1 MRSPILLKVAYL
13 GWGLPLLLAS
23 LGLLA
28 YWRTRARMLLDSG
41 LILLVV
47 GFVLA
52 LVGIACASVFLVRN
66 RGAIEPGGSRARRS
80 GLVAIGLLAL
90 NFPIAWLYVLIGTF
104 LGDQIYLRIVNG
116 GPRRLD
122 QVAVLSPHNRMD
134 VGPLNPGQ
142 EAAIYFN
149 PRGQT
154 GMEIR
159 VRRGPEVRTAEITGY
174 AMGFGADDSRVVISG
189 DLRITVQPLRTR

>member
-28 YWRTRARMLLDSG
+28 YWWTRARMLVDIG

-47 GFVLA
+47 GLVLA
-52 LVGIACASVFLVRN
+52 LVGLACASAFLVRN
-66 RGAIEPGGSRARRS
+66 RDAGEPDRSRARRR
-80 GLVAIGLLAL
+80 GLVASGLLAL
-90 NFPIAWLYVLIGTF
+90 NFPIALLYALIGTL
-104 LGDQIYLRIVNG
+104 LGDQIYLRIVNE
-116 GPRRLD
+116 GPDRLD
-122 QVAVLSPHNRMD
+122 QVAVLSLHNRMD

-142 EAAIYFN
+142 QAQFYFD
-149 PRGQT
+149 PHGQT
-154 GMEIR
+154 GVNIR